1 MLKLLIVEDEQ
12 VIRNGLEKHVPWKE
26 LGIDQVFTAE
36 NAECGLRI
44 CDSNRPDII
53 VSDINMPGMNG
64 VELCRA
70 LKEKLPLCEIV
81 FISGYSD
88 KEYLKAAIA
97 LGAVSYVEKPIDIA
111 ELSDAVKQAVERV
124 KQHSR
129 QNETVLHTLLSP
141 ASDEQLQAKLMGIQK
156 QLKWDRSFR
165 IFLFKQKEMLQ
176 SVEEFL
182 ELCRKVIDEAFGEC
196 ADRLH
201 LTADFVGDRCFA
213 LLLSTDCEDLLLNED
228 GGVQEFCESFI
239 KQCSEQER
247 WFVAVGQAVDA
258 VQRVVCSYH
267 SAQEVIKVLAYKGW
281 NHYALTGESAKE
293 YQGAVSLE
301 NEHAFRKALMDSN
314 VAEGERLLA
323 EWSANLVKQQ
333 VEMSFQVRNIYY
345 ILDTI
350 IMQVED
356 LTPRMQQKCEDAGRR
371 FLDDAQTIYEMQEY
385 VAEHLK
391 GFRQNHEEV
400 NANVLIKK
408 VIDYMNAHLSDKNIS
423 IKLLADE
430 VYLTPTYLSNLFKKT
445 TGSTIGQY
453 LTDIRMNKA
462 QELLMDTGL
471 KLYQIAEMVGFEDAN
486 YFAKS
491 FKKKTGML
499 PSEYRDS
506 KVQ

>member
-12 VIRNGLEKHVPWKE
+12 VIRNGLEKHVSWKE
-26 LGIDQVFTAE
+26 LGIGQVFTAE
-36 NAECGLRI
+36 NAESGLHI
-44 CDSNRPDII
+44 CESNRPDII
-53 VSDINMPGMNG
+53 VSDIKMPGMNG
-64 VELCRA
+64 VELCKC
-70 LKEKLPLCEIV
+70 LKEKLPSCEIV

-129 QNETVLHTLLSP
+129 QRETVLHTLLSP
-141 ASDEQLQAKLMGIQK
+141 VSDEQLQDKLSGIQK
-156 QLKWDRSFR
+156 QLKGDHSFR
-165 IFLFKQKEMLQ
+165 IFLLKQKEMFQ
-176 SVEEFL
+176 GVEEFL
-182 ELCRKVIDEAFGEC
+182 EICRRVVGKVWGEH
-196 ADRLH
+196 ADKLH
-201 LTADFVGDRCFA
+201 LMADFLQDRCFV
-213 LLLSTDCEDLLLNED
+213 LLLSADCGDWLISED
-228 GGVQEFCESFI
+228 GGVQEFCEIFL
-239 KQCSEQER
+239 KQSAEQEK
-247 WFVAVGQAVDA
+247 WFLAVGKVVDS
-258 VQRVVCSYH
+258 VQEVICSYR
-267 SAQEVIKVLAYKGW
+267 SAQEVMKVLAYKGW
-281 NHYALTGESAKE
+281 NHYAFVGEGTRE
-293 YQGAVSLE
+293 YQGTVSLE
-301 NEHAFRKALMDSN
+301 DEHAFRKALMESN
-314 VAEGERLLA
+314 YTEAERLLS
-323 EWSANLVKQQ
+323 EQSAKLVEQQ

-345 ILDTI
+345 ILDMI

-356 LTPRMQQKCEDAGRR
+356 FTPRMQRKFEDIGRS

-385 VAEHLK
+385 VAKHLK
-391 GFRQNHEEV
+391 WFSHDREEV
-400 NANVLIKK
+400 NTNALIKK
-408 VIDYMNAHLSDKNIS
+408 VIDYMNVHLSDRNIS

-486 YFAKS
+486 YFAKT
-491 FKKKTGML
+491 FKKKIGML

-506 KVQ
+506 KMQ